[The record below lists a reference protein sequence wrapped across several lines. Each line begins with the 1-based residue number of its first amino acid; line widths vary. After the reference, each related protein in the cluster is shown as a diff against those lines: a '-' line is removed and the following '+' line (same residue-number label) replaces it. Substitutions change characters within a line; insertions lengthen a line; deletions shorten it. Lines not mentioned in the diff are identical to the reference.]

1 MAVLPDEIMDEAI
14 KIIRDNS
21 KIGKI
26 FIVPVTRAVDLA
38 TGAEDEKAI

>member
-1 MAVLPDEIMDEAI
+1 MDETI
-14 KIIRDNS
+14 KIIRDNY